1 MTTQA
6 LSFSSVISRDVFQ
19 SGSLSDQSCIDLE
32 AYFVAV
38 KTRYEF
44 GEEYPYDLEEMVP
57 TVFARKNEA
66 AEALKKDFTQD
77 IDYRVI
83 CCEADDSTA
92 FGGKRKVYHYH
103 LSPLAFE
110 FMVARKSKDVFSLY
124 HRVFHAKTQPL
135 SPAEQLLRSAQMMVA
150 HERRLQISEQRQDQI
165 EAEVAEI
172 KAALPSTST
181 HSTVKAYAISR
192 EIKINK
198 LVAMKIARRC
208 AHRCKS
214 LGFPLLKVS
223 DDQYGVINSYPLDIL
238 QQVFDEEMAILIDDL
253 PGRVA
258 IAH

>member
-1 MTTQA
+1 MTTQLVTIGSTQIPVVIYQDQPVVTFA
-6 LSFSSVISRDVFQ
+6 MIDKVHQRPEGTASRNFRSNRERFTDGQHFYPIDSKGVDVLRRQFPSVFGANATQVTLITER
-19 SGSLSDQSCIDLE
+19 GYLKL
-32 AYFVAV
+32 V
-38 KTRYEF
+38 KTF
-44 GEEYPYDLEEMVP
+44 TDDLAWEV
-57 TVFARKNEA
+57 
-66 AEALKKDFTQD
+66 QD
-77 IDYRVI
+77 QLIDGYFRAQ
-83 CCEADDSTA
+83 E
-92 FGGKRKVYHYH
+92 
-103 LSPLAFE
+103 
-110 FMVARKSKDVFSLY
+110 
-124 HRVFHAKTQPL
+124 KTL

>member
-1 MTTQA
+1 MTTQS

-57 TVFARKNEA
+57 TVFALKHKA
-66 AEALKKDFTQD
+66 VDALTKDFTQG
-77 IDYRVI
+77 IDYI
-83 CCEADDSTA
+83 LFTQTGENPQ
-92 FGGKRKVYHYH
+92 GGRPSVSYH

>member
-1 MTTQA
+1 MTTQS

-19 SGSLSDQSCIDLE
+19 SGSLSDQTCIDLE

-77 IDYRVI
+77 IDYLVI
-83 CCEADDSTA
+83 CCEADDQTA

-135 SPAEQLLRSAQMMVA
+135 SPAEQLLRSAQQLVA
-150 HERRLQISEQRQDQI
+150 HERRLQMTEQRQDKL
-165 EAEVAEI
+165 EVEVAEI
-172 KAALPSTST
+172 KATLPSAHT

-192 EIKINK
+192 EIVINK
-198 LVAMKIARRC
+198 VVALKLGRRC
-208 AHRCKS
+208 ALRCKS
-214 LGFPLLKVS
+214 VGLPLLKIS
-223 DDQYGVINSYPLDIL
+223 DDQYGVVNAYPLEIL
-238 QQVFDEEMAILIDDL
+238 QQVFDEEMAILMDDL
-253 PGRVA
+253 PGRVPS
-258 IAH
+258 AH

>member
-1 MTTQA
+1 MTTQS

-19 SGSLSDQSCIDLE
+19 SGSLSDQTCIDLE

-77 IDYRVI
+77 IDFTVNKRELENPLGGRPATEYR
-83 CCEADDSTA
+83 
-92 FGGKRKVYHYH
+92 

-135 SPAEQLLRSAQMMVA
+135 SPAEQLLRSAQQLVA
-150 HERRLQISEQRQDQI
+150 HERRLQMTEQRQDKL
-165 EAEVAEI
+165 EVEVAEI
-172 KAALPSTST
+172 KATLPSAHT
-181 HSTVKAYAISR
+181 HSTIKAYAISR
-192 EIKINK
+192 EIVINK
-198 LVAMKIARRC
+198 VVALKLGRRC
-208 AHRCKS
+208 ALRCKS
-214 LGFPLLKVS
+214 VGLPLLKIS
-223 DDQYGVINSYPLDIL
+223 DDQYGVVNAYPLEIL
-238 QQVFDEEMAILIDDL
+238 QQVFDEEMAILMDDL
-253 PGRVA
+253 PGRVPS
-258 IAH
+258 AH